1 MNMKSKLIAVLL
13 FIGIITQAQ
22 TTGNILFGSWK
33 VIRTASTDLNIPLTK
48 EELKQ
53 AFGVIVTF
61 KLDRIEVSRNKF
73 IDGCNNPKYKIKT
86 VNALK
91 YYDNDRAYLKMLGVS
106 TKFVK
111 VVDTGC
117 GLPCDA
123 ILIINNNLI
132 SIGMDGYCYF
142 LSRVINNAYP
152 SNLSSS
158 K

>member
-22 TTGNILFGSWK
+22 TTGNVLFGSWK

-61 KLDRIEVSRNKF
+61 KQDRIEVSKNKF
-73 IDGCNNPKYKIKT
+73 IDGCNAPKYKIKT
-86 VNALK
+86 VDALK
-91 YYDNDRAYLKMLGVS
+91 YYDNDRGYLKMLGIS
-106 TKFVK
+106 TKSVK
-111 VVDTGC
+111 VIDTGC

-132 SIGMDGYCYF
+132 SIGMDGYRYF
-142 LSRVINNAYP
+142 LRRVIDNGNS

>member
-1 MNMKSKLIAVLL
+1 MKSKLIAVLL

-33 VIRTASTDLNIPLTK
+33 VVKTASADLNIPLSK

-61 KLDRIEVSRNKF
+61 KQDRIEVSKNKF
-73 IDGCNNPKYKIKT
+73 IDGCNAPKYKIKT
-86 VNALK
+86 VDALK

-106 TKFVK
+106 TKYVK
-111 VVDTGC
+111 VIGTGC

-142 LSRVINNAYP
+142 LSRIINTGNA
-152 SNLSSS
+152 SNLTSP